1 MVRIRRIVPALMSTC
16 LAFSAAGAVSSSGQ
30 TAWGAQAIQYSDL
43 PELVKTYSPQVQMER
58 TLYETRLG
66 RYESAREEMM

>member
-1 MVRIRRIVPALMSTC
+1 MVRIRRIVPALMSAC

-43 PELVKTYSPQVQMER
+43 PELVKTYSPHR
-58 TLYETRLG
+58 TIISQSSHNHFL
-66 RYESAREEMM
+66 SN